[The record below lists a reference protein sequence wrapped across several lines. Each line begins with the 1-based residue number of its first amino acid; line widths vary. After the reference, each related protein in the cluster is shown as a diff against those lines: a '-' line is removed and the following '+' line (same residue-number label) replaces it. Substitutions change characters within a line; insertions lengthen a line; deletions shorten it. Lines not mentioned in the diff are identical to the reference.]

1 MAAKV
6 EFGKLSEFRHGVDT
20 VDDYVDRFELYTVA
34 NDITNDDKKRAVF
47 LTSVGATTY
56 ALLTNLLRPAKPQS
70 KSLDDLVRLMRDNME
85 PKAIVIAERYK
96 FYKRNQKEGET
107 IASYIA
113 ELCRLARKCEFKDYL
128 NTALRDQLVCGLYY
142 AAVQQ
147 KILVEAKLSLDR
159 AIQIAQACESARE
172 ETQTLRGQT
181 PQSARQMET
190 AFGETQST
198 TGGSSQSAKASYKG
212 KACSR
217 CNGTN
222 HSSDKCRYKSFTCH
236 YCKKTGHIIQAC
248 RKKERDKSNDGCSK
262 QKSKT
267 WKTTHQ
273 IDEDEVSLIFSL
285 SDKRG
290 IDVKLHVPGTEIDME
305 VDTGAT
311 VTVIPKAIFEKRL
324 QHVQLKPNRAKLQ
337 AYSGQALKVVG
348 EAMVPLEYKDQQCTE
363 KIIAVDVPDK
373 PAVLGR
379 NLLRQIR
386 LDWGTLFAIEEA
398 PIVWEKQ
405 FPQLFEKGMG
415 TVKIMKPIL
424 LSSQGLLLGF
434 ISQGRYHMHYSR
446 KLRKN

>member
-1 MAAKV
+1 
-6 EFGKLSEFRHGVDT
+6 
-20 VDDYVDRFELYTVA
+20 
-34 NDITNDDKKRAVF
+34 
-47 LTSVGATTY
+47 
-56 ALLTNLLRPAKPQS
+56 
-70 KSLDDLVRLMRDNME
+70 ME
-85 PKAIVIAERYK
+85 PKTIVIAERYK

-113 ELCRLARKCEFKDYL
+113 ELRRLARKCEFKDYL
-128 NTALRDQLVCGLYY
+128 NTALRDQLVCGLYH

-147 KILVEAKLSLDR
+147 KILAEAELSLDR
-159 AIQIAQACESARE
+159 AIQIAQACESARQ

-181 PQSARQMET
+181 PQSARHTET
-190 AFGETQST
+190 AFGVTQST
-198 TGGSSQSAKASYKG
+198 TGGSSQTAKASDKG

-222 HSSDKCRYKSFTCH
+222 HSSDKCRYKSFICH

-248 RKKERDKSNDGCSK
+248 RKKERDKSNDGRSK

-290 IDVKLHVPGTEIDME
+290 IDVKLHVAGTEIDME

-311 VTVIPKAIFEKRL
+311 VTVIPKAIYEKRL
-324 QHVQLKPNRAKLQ
+324 NHVQLRPSRAKLQ

-348 EAMVPLEYKDQQCTE
+348 EAMVPLEYKGQQCTE
-363 KIIAVDVPDK
+363 KIIVVDVPDK

-386 LDWGTLFAIEEA
+386 LDWGTLFAIEET
-398 PIVWEKQ
+398 PIDWEKE

-415 TVKIMKPIL
+415 TVKGYEAHIVIKPGVTPRFHKPRPVPYAL
-424 LSSQGLLLGF
+424 QQKVEEELDRLLGER
-434 ISQGRYHMHYSR
+434 ILQPVERSKWAAPLMVVR
-446 KLRKN
+446 KADNTVRLCGDYKR